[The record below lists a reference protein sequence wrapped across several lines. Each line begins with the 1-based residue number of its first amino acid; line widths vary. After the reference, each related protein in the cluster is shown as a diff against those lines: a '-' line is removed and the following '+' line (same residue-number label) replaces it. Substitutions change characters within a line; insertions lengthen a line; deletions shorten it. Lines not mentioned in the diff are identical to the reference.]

1 MRKEPRL
8 KLQAQHWA
16 WLNAL
21 VGLGVWGIL
30 IGIYTPISYGVLFQQ
45 PIVAIWSI
53 LTVLGVVIAITAVLW
68 SVARSAVLRTLAVSV
83 ELIGLCFAAV
93 GPLLYFLAQLLLF
106 TVPTAD
112 GSARYPLTAFT
123 FFALSLIIYR
133 IIVLFPRFRKEG
145 HDGSK
150 DV

>member
-1 MRKEPRL
+1 MPKKPRL
-8 KLQAQHWA
+8 KFQAQHWA

-21 VGLGVWGIL
+21 VGLGAWGIL
-30 IGIYTPISYGVLFQQ
+30 IGIFTPLTYGVLFQQ

-53 LTVLGVVIAITAVLW
+53 LTVIGVAIAIVAVFW
-68 SVARSAVLRTLAVSV
+68 SVARSAVLRTLSVSV

-93 GPLLYFLAQLLLF
+93 GPVLYFLAQVLLF
-106 TVPTAD
+106 TVPTSD
-112 GSARYPLTAFT
+112 GSARYPLAFFT
-123 FFALSLIIYR
+123 YFALSLIIYR
-133 IIVLFPRFRKEG
+133 IVVLFPRFRKEG